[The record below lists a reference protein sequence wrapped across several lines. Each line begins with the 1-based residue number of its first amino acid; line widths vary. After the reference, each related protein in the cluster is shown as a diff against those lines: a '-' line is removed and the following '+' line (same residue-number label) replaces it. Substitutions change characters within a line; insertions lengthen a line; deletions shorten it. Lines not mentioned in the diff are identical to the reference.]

1 LYLPTIEW
9 WALSSDD
16 YADTGN
22 PPVAWPQTYRF
33 NIQQGLSCPIRQDDL
48 LSNTALMTSPLQFI
62 LEGDRPDPAPGG
74 ISWFASALPHQT
86 QATNHQSQ
94 EALPI
99 P

>member
-1 LYLPTIEW
+1 
-9 WALSSDD
+9 
-16 YADTGN
+16 
-22 PPVAWPQTYRF
+22 
-33 NIQQGLSCPIRQDDL
+33 
-48 LSNTALMTSPLQFI
+48 LMTSPLQFI